1 MSELTAPRIVMLV
14 AVVLFTAVAA
24 IFDLRT
30 RKIPNKLTAPMCV
43 AGLVYQLAFFRL
55 EGFWTALA
63 GFAVGFGIFFV
74 LWMIGTA
81 GGGDVKLM
89 GALGP
94 WLGGMMTLKVMF
106 VSMVFVSVGTGAIV
120 VGSLLSRGF
129 RRTKSR
135 YLKRSEN
142 GKSKFETSQQRQK
155 RRVMAFAAPVAL
167 ATWCMLAL
175 QLFGN
180 GGW

>member
-1 MSELTAPRIVMLV
+1 MSDLTDAQMMLLA

-24 IFDLRT
+24 ISDLRT
-30 RKIPNKLTAPMCV
+30 RKIPNRLTAPMCV
-43 AGLVYQLAFFRL
+43 AGFVYQTAFFRL
-55 EGFWTALA
+55 EGLWAALA
-63 GFAVGFGIFFV
+63 GFAIGFGVFFV

-106 VSMVFVSVGTGAIV
+106 ISLVFVTVGTAAIV
-120 VGSLLSRGF
+120 VGSIISRGF
-129 RRTKSR
+129 RRTKTQ
-135 YLKRSEN
+135 YLKPTESS
-142 GKSKFETSQQRQK
+142 KSRIETSQQRQQ

-167 ATWCMLAL
+167 ATWCLLAL

-180 GGW
+180 RG